1 MTSIW
6 SEISDPSS
14 STEQIHSTQGL
25 PPTLAA
31 SSLAASR
38 ERRKKLQQPRQLL
51 SCTKCRE
58 RKVKV
63 ETSYIFQNTIKNVSL
78 IQVNGIGEDGDYG
91 PIQQSYE
98 LRKLRLENQRLKEE
112 NERLKEELQ
121 DLQQAFHGEKG
132 SDSSLLRLKNSG
144 GSKIAARQSNV
155 KQRNFKGQDPSDSLY
170 FGSPGLANIIQDFA
184 NLQVGS
190 KSLTHTMPRGAEI
203 YATHDRALYPFPTM
217 WLAAYRNADGK
228 SESCIPALLNCLP
241 PRDELFGYLD
251 AFQRR
256 AQSCSFPHTPD
267 KITRK
272 EVERFL
278 DDAEKNAF
286 AHPDMLALIFAAL
299 AEGLQ
304 NGVYD
309 KNGGK
314 WVEGAMQTEAD
325 RGDMYI
331 AAAMQA
337 LRMASFTNS
346 PTLLSIQTLILIG
359 PYLTNSGRFLDAW
372 TLFGTTIRLAHS
384 IGLHRNPRFL
394 DPAPPLWCEPESP
407 SRLDASLN
415 ATRDEDLSRVEQA
428 YAVFVLLKQRGV
440 HKLAGLAVQRISVG
454 LLKLRNVYRP
464 RQPQNMPPTS
474 RSEGA
479 HVSTQLPSTRTVPG
493 ARSSKG
499 KEKAQTLFADTAM
512 GNTGMFLLEDPGL
525 QSFVPESFAPLS
537 WDMAGSDL
545 SVHSGP
551 PSFVMPSAPAAPPDF
566 HGPAY
571 ATGAPLPQGHPF
583 PAYGAGQE
591 AMFDMQQ
598 TNSTSYLGHEGVS
611 SMGLAGYPGW
621 AEEPTRWEAS
631 SAPHSP
637 QQRPL
642 NPRQRQRQQ
651 QRRSPDF
658 VPGAGRRMG

>member
-1 MTSIW
+1 M
-6 SEISDPSS
+6 
-14 STEQIHSTQGL
+14 G
-25 PPTLAA
+25 
-31 SSLAASR
+31 
-38 ERRKKLQQPRQLL
+38 
-51 SCTKCRE
+51 
-58 RKVKV
+58 
-63 ETSYIFQNTIKNVSL
+63 
-78 IQVNGIGEDGDYG
+78 
-91 PIQQSYE
+91 
-98 LRKLRLENQRLKEE
+98 
-112 NERLKEELQ
+112 
-121 DLQQAFHGEKG
+121 QQAF
-132 SDSSLLRLKNSG
+132 N
-144 GSKIAARQSNV
+144 
-155 KQRNFKGQDPSDSLY
+155 
-170 FGSPGLANIIQDFA
+170 
-184 NLQVGS
+184 
-190 KSLTHTMPRGAEI
+190 
-203 YATHDRALYPFPTM
+203 
-217 WLAAYRNADGK
+217 
-228 SESCIPALLNCLP
+228 
-241 PRDELFGYLD
+241 
-251 AFQRR
+251 
-256 AQSCSFPHTPD
+256 
-267 KITRK
+267 
-272 EVERFL
+272 
-278 DDAEKNAF
+278 
-286 AHPDMLALIFAAL
+286 
-299 AEGLQ
+299 
-304 NGVYD
+304 
-309 KNGGK
+309 
-314 WVEGAMQTEAD
+314 
-325 RGDMYI
+325 
-331 AAAMQA
+331 AAM
-337 LRMASFTNS
+337 
-346 PTLLSIQTLILIG
+346 ILILDLLESANG
-359 PYLTNSGRFLDAW
+359 DNS
-372 TLFGTTIRLAHS
+372 
-384 IGLHRNPRFL
+384 
-394 DPAPPLWCEPESP
+394 EPESP

>member
-1 MTSIW
+1 
-6 SEISDPSS
+6 
-14 STEQIHSTQGL
+14 
-25 PPTLAA
+25 
-31 SSLAASR
+31 
-38 ERRKKLQQPRQLL
+38 
-51 SCTKCRE
+51 
-58 RKVKV
+58 
-63 ETSYIFQNTIKNVSL
+63 
-78 IQVNGIGEDGDYG
+78 GEDGDYG

-384 IGLHRNPRFL
+384 IANGDNS
-394 DPAPPLWCEPESP
+394 EPESP

>member
-1 MTSIW
+1 
-6 SEISDPSS
+6 
-14 STEQIHSTQGL
+14 
-25 PPTLAA
+25 
-31 SSLAASR
+31 
-38 ERRKKLQQPRQLL
+38 
-51 SCTKCRE
+51 
-58 RKVKV
+58 
-63 ETSYIFQNTIKNVSL
+63 
-78 IQVNGIGEDGDYG
+78 GEDGDYG

-359 PYLTNSGRFLDAW
+359 PYLTN
-372 TLFGTTIRLAHS
+372 
-384 IGLHRNPRFL
+384 
-394 DPAPPLWCEPESP
+394 
-407 SRLDASLN
+407 
-415 ATRDEDLSRVEQA
+415 
-428 YAVFVLLKQRGV
+428 
-440 HKLAGLAVQRISVG
+440 
-454 LLKLRNVYRP
+454 
-464 RQPQNMPPTS
+464 
-474 RSEGA
+474 
-479 HVSTQLPSTRTVPG
+479 
-493 ARSSKG
+493 
-499 KEKAQTLFADTAM
+499 
-512 GNTGMFLLEDPGL
+512 
-525 QSFVPESFAPLS
+525 
-537 WDMAGSDL
+537 
-545 SVHSGP
+545 
-551 PSFVMPSAPAAPPDF
+551 
-566 HGPAY
+566 
-571 ATGAPLPQGHPF
+571 
-583 PAYGAGQE
+583 
-591 AMFDMQQ
+591 
-598 TNSTSYLGHEGVS
+598 
-611 SMGLAGYPGW
+611 
-621 AEEPTRWEAS
+621 
-631 SAPHSP
+631 
-637 QQRPL
+637 
-642 NPRQRQRQQ
+642 
-651 QRRSPDF
+651 
-658 VPGAGRRMG
+658 